1 MSSKKLIS
9 SGMVAHTL
17 NLSIQEQRQGDLY
30 KIEASMVYIVSS
42 KPVKATY

>member
-9 SGMVAHTL
+9 PGMVAHTL
-17 NLSIQEQRQGDLY
+17 NLSTQEQRQGDLY
-30 KIEASMVYIVSS
+30 KIEARVEYIVNS